1 MSKNDYDG
9 TSNVSNYVDVTQN
22 NHGGN
27 PESQEANIDV
37 APRKPRYRELIADWF
52 RLNGPAIAE
61 DVLAAFPKWRYSTVT
76 ARISE
81 LRRDRIIVQIGV
93 RPTTYSGKDAALLK
107 FREPGDDEELDQVI
121 PVASAPE
128 VFPEDPEHAPPRM
141 PPPPAPEP
149 PAPEPKQTSLF

>member
-1 MSKNDYDG
+1 MTDDRYDG
-9 TSNVSNYVDVTQN
+9 TSDVSSYVDITQN

-27 PESQEANIDV
+27 PESQAANVDV
-37 APRKPRYRELIADWF
+37 APRKPRYREIIADWF

-93 RPTTYSGKDAALLK
+93 RPTAYSGKDAALLK
-107 FREPGDDEELDQVI
+107 FREPGDDEELDEIISVT
-121 PVASAPE
+121 PPD
-128 VFPEDPEHAPPRM
+128 VFPPDPEPVPTPVPTPAPT
-141 PPPPAPEP
+141 PEP
-149 PAPEPKQTSLF
+149 PQIVPGQRSLF